1 MTLWKTLLLAVL
13 DPWPDTAGFGLTGA
27 HICPQEPWA
36 PGPAEGPAGAAGCG
50 TPGRWVPRSGA
61 MSRGPHG
68 HTEPWDR
75 RTGSPSGAQPQPLS
89 WAGKRRG
96 WGSSASKLA
105 CVELPSEQEIFLS
118 FSPKWDTPWALESA
132 FLLAVCIVGSSRGTG
147 SLPQLGS
154 RAFTPF
160 HCSPVLCSSRLCLE
174 YRAGQMC
181 FLCSL
186 CNPAAGRS
194 CPLK

>member
-105 CVELPSEQEIFLS
+105 CVELPSEH
-118 FSPKWDTPWALESA
+118 T
-132 FLLAVCIVGSSRGTG
+132 
-147 SLPQLGS
+147 LGS
-154 RAFTPF
+154 GERFPAGSV
-160 HCSPVLCSSRLCLE
+160 HCREQQGHRLTAPAWLPCFYTFSLLSSALQLQ
-174 YRAGQMC
+174 AVSGI
-181 FLCSL
+181 
-186 CNPAAGRS
+186 
-194 CPLK
+194 